1 MFGSVFLLAAAI
13 SSDTGPA
20 SPVHAPGPSFRPT
33 SGVTAQA
40 TATIRIVSGVRF
52 GRDDS
57 LTAPPEASRRAMSLT
72 EKDGRVIPIELLEF
86 Q

>member
-20 SPVHAPGPSFRPT
+20 SPRHAPGPSFRPT
-33 SGVTAQA
+33 SGVTTQA

-52 GRDDS
+52 GRDES
-57 LTAPPEASRRAMSLT
+57 PTAAPEASRRAISLT
-72 EKDGRVIPIELLEF
+72 EKGGRLIPIELLEF